1 MVEATID
8 VPGKQ
13 DGTRRYVC
21 GAVGVLLFV
30 CGVFYIILL
39 RKLTPV
45 YTATECGHQEAE
57 LDQFSV
63 GLQTIHVSMKI
74 QVSCSNPNPYK
85 IDILS
90 STPGRVFI
98 GGMENPKE
106 VGKLAVIPGSY
117 LPEMGHGTVR
127 VRMNAEISGETSDEL
142 LPHLLADAALPI
154 FMELKF
160 NVGVYV
166 SFGLG
171 SWGVTAP
178 FKKDCGLKMMG
189 LLVNQFQDQ
198 EDTRKQGRLG
208 PLVCRTSFT
217 GMVLPRIGEE
227 SETPADGNMGF
238 SAAQVAPM
246 EVEAGECA
254 KNVSLI
260 SLILISW
267 FLSAVFLYSAAVNDG
282 QFPVAPASLSS
293 LASSLAPSTVA
304 SVPLPTS
311 LTGTPTAMTPLTLK
325 EEGEDEEVGAGMI
338 RPGFQDMKALGSP
351 TRAALVQG
359 MFSAAGGD
367 GARGLHSAD
376 EPHSPSRASRDE
388 EARLLQPWGV
398 QSDRQNSSAS
408 GTPGRERDR
417 EQRRR
422 ERQRMRSTSPR
433 PRLQSEDDKKSKSP
447 APSIRR
453 SSAAY
458 EGGGDEKGAEAASAG
473 ASTSVAERVLSTG
486 TERGRIDLDV
496 TTV

>member
-1 MVEATID
+1 MVEVSID
-8 VPGKQ
+8 VHGKQ

-21 GAVGVLLFV
+21 GAVGVLLFI
-30 CGVFYIILL
+30 CGSFYISLW

-63 GLQTIHVSMKI
+63 GLQTIHVGLNI

-98 GGMENPKE
+98 GSEEDRKE

-117 LPEMGHGTVR
+117 LPEMGNGVVR
-127 VRMNAEISGETSDEL
+127 VRMNADISGETSDEL

-178 FKKDCGLKMMG
+178 FEKACGLKMMG

-208 PLVCRTSFT
+208 PLVCRASFT
-217 GMVLPRIGEE
+217 DMVLPRIGEE

-238 SAAQVAPM
+238 SAGQVAPM
-246 EVEAGECA
+246 EVEAGETV
-254 KNVSLI
+254 KNLSLW
-260 SLILISW
+260 SLILISF
-267 FLSAVFLYSAAVNDG
+267 FLSAVFLYSTYVNDT
-282 QFPVAPASLSS
+282 QFPALPTLSS
-293 LASSLAPSTVA
+293 LTSSLGPTVA

-311 LTGTPTAMTPLTLK
+311 LTPTAMTPLTLK
-325 EEGEDEEVGAGMI
+325 EEGEDEEIGGVGMT

-359 MFSAAGGD
+359 MFSAAGG
-367 GARGLHSAD
+367 ARGLQSAE
-376 EPHSPSRASRDE
+376 EPNSPARPCRNED
-388 EARLLQPWGV
+388 ARLLQPWGV
-398 QSDRQNSSAS
+398 QTDRQNSSQD
-408 GTPGRERDR
+408 GTPVKEREPRK
-417 EQRRR
+417 R
-422 ERQRMRSTSPR
+422 ERQRRSQQDGRSTSPR
-433 PRLQSEDDKKSKSP
+433 PRLQSEDSFKSKSP
-447 APSIRR
+447 GPSIRR

-458 EGGGDEKGAEAASAG
+458 EGSGDERGGEAAAG
-473 ASTSVAERVLSTG
+473 GTGPAAAVERAPSSE
-486 TERGRIDLDV
+486 TERGRTA
-496 TTV
+496 TT

>member
-1 MVEATID
+1 MVEAAID

-21 GAVGVLLFV
+21 GAVGVLLFI
-30 CGVFYIILL
+30 CGGFYIILL

-63 GLQTIHVSMKI
+63 GLQTIHVGMNI

-98 GGMENPKE
+98 GGMDNPKE

-127 VRMNAEISGETSDEL
+127 VRMNADISGETSDEL

-267 FLSAVFLYSAAVNDG
+267 FLSAVFLYSASVNDG
-282 QFPVAPASLSS
+282 RFPTPPALSS
-293 LASSLAPSTVA
+293 LASSLTPSTVA

-325 EEGEDEEVGAGMI
+325 EEGEDEEVGGGAGMI

-367 GARGLHSAD
+367 GARGLQSAD
-376 EPHSPSRASRDE
+376 EPNSPARPSRDE
-388 EARLLQPWGV
+388 EARLVQPWGV

-408 GTPGRERDR
+408 TTPIRER
-417 EQRRR
+417 EQRKR

-433 PRLQSEDDKKSKSP
+433 PRLQSDESFKSKSP
-447 APSIRR
+447 GPSIRR
-453 SSAAY
+453 SSPAY
-458 EGGGDEKGAEAASAG
+458 EGSGDEGGAEAAAVG
-473 ASTSVAERVLSTG
+473 ASTSVAERVLSTE
-486 TERGRIDLDV
+486 TERGRIGLDV
-496 TTV
+496 NV

>member
-1 MVEATID
+1 MS
-8 VPGKQ
+8 
-13 DGTRRYVC
+13 
-21 GAVGVLLFV
+21 LW
-30 CGVFYIILL
+30 

-45 YTATECGHQEAE
+45 YTATECGHQEAM

-63 GLQTIHVSMKI
+63 GLQSIHVGLNI

-98 GGMENPKE
+98 GSMDNRKE

-117 LPEMGHGTVR
+117 LPEQGHGVIQ
-127 VRMNAEISGETSDEL
+127 VRMNADISGETSDEL

-154 FMELKF
+154 YMELQF

-178 FKKDCGLKMMG
+178 FKKACGLKMMG
-189 LLVNQFQDQ
+189 LLVNQYESQQ
-198 EDTRKQGRLG
+198 DTRKHGRLG

-238 SAAQVAPM
+238 TAGQVAPM
-246 EVEAGECA
+246 EVEAGETV
-254 KNVSLI
+254 KNLSLW
-260 SLILISW
+260 SLILISF
-267 FLSAVFLYSAAVNDG
+267 FLSAVFLYSTYVNDT
-282 QFPVAPASLSS
+282 QFPALPATLSSLTSS
-293 LASSLAPSTVA
+293 LASPVA

-311 LTGTPTAMTPLTLK
+311 LTPTAMTPLTLK
-325 EEGEDEEVGAGMI
+325 EEGEDEEVGGSEMT

-359 MFSAAGGD
+359 MFSAAGG
-367 GARGLHSAD
+367 ARGLQSTE
-376 EPHSPSRASRDE
+376 EPNSPARPCRNE
-388 EARLLQPWGV
+388 EARLLQPYGV
-398 QSDRQNSSAS
+398 QLERQSSSHS
-408 GTPGRERDR
+408 GTPVRDAP
-417 EQRRR
+417 RRR
-422 ERQRMRSTSPR
+422 ERQRRTQDGRSTSPR
-433 PRLQSEDDKKSKSP
+433 PRLQSEDSCKSKSP
-447 APSIRR
+447 GPSIRR

-458 EGGGDEKGAEAASAG
+458 EGSGDERGGENAAGGTGSA
-473 ASTSVAERVLSTG
+473 AAAERAPSSDA
-486 TERGRIDLDV
+486 ERGR
-496 TTV
+496 TAMA